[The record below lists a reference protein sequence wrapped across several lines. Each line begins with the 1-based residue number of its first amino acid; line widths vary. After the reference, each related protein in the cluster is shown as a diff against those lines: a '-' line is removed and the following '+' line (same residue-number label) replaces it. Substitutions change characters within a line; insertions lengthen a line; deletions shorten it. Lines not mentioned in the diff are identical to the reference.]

1 METKEKAAPS
11 VMELKEMAAEAKIA
25 LRKYKQANRPAEG
38 EELSDEI
45 KAEIAKLEANYE
57 VASQALQEARETKK
71 SSKEGVGSK
80 LYGYG
85 KIKDATTGE
94 ERELTK
100 TEEKR
105 WRTHARKFAKK
116 NGGVASQVPFDPD
129 FFTPK
134 VKAEKPAK
142 EKVAKEK
149 STKEVAKE
157 VAKDE
162 TPTPKPLKKI
172 RRAED

>member
-57 VASQALQEARETKK
+57 AASQALQEARETKK
-71 SSKEGVGSK
+71 SSKDGVGSK

-94 ERELTK
+94 ERELVK
-100 TEEKR
+100 SEEKR
-105 WRTHARKFAKK
+105 WRTHARKVAKK
-116 NGGVASQVPFDPD
+116 TGGVASQVPFDPD

-149 STKEVAKE
+149 VAKE
-157 VAKDE
+157 PAKDE
-162 TPTPKPLKKI
+162 TPATKPLKKI